1 MHCRFC
7 TNKAHAPI
15 YLVLNSIKVLFNK
28 KEGCIYKGSE
38 EENIIFIIGI
48 DVSNNKLDCALI
60 EQLIS
65 KYTVDE
71 KRPTLLTDIINDLP
85 EISAFKGDPV
95 EIQRTMR
102 NEWD

>member
-1 MHCRFC
+1 MQ
-7 TNKAHAPI
+7 TLELKDDVATQLKQAAEQAH
-15 YLVLNSIKVLFNK
+15 
-28 KEGCIYKGSE
+28 
-38 EENIIFIIGI
+38 
-48 DVSNNKLDCALI
+48 VSAADLI

-65 KYTVDE
+65 KYTADE